1 MDPEYLAL
9 GIMLAVLCT
18 ETERKKKKKR
28 LWTRSWVARRG
39 ELGMSVL
46 LTELEVM
53 FNLHNN

>member
-9 GIMLAVLCT
+9 GIMLAVLFT
-18 ETERKKKKKR
+18 ETKKKKR

-53 FNLHNN
+53 FHLHNN